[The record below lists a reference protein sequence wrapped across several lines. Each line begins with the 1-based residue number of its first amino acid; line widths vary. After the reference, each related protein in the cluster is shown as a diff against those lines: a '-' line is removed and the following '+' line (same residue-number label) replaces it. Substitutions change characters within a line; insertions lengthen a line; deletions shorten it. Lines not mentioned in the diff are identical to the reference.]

1 METSS
6 NTPVQTETSSKV
18 NSKISQ
24 VVPSG
29 WHVTNPK
36 YAGHIRIGPENHFTP
51 WFDSR
56 NEAELELRCL
66 EKRLSYELVETVED
80 EGCYPERAKLI
91 EEKYQASG
99 RTNSLYTDLN
109 TEDGSV
115 SNNTSK

>member
-1 METSS
+1 METFL
-6 NTPVQTETSSKV
+6 TMQEKTETSSKV

-29 WHVTNPK
+29 WHVTDPK

-51 WFDSR
+51 WFDTK

-66 EKRLSYELVETVED
+66 EKRLSYELVATVED

-109 TEDGSV
+109 TEDGAV
-115 SNNTSK
+115 SNNTSN

>member
-1 METSS
+1 METSL
-6 NTPVQTETSSKV
+6 TMQEKTETFSKV

-51 WFDSR
+51 WFDTR

-109 TEDGSV
+109 TEDGAV
-115 SNNTSK
+115 SNNTSN

>member
-1 METSS
+1 METFL
-6 NTPVQTETSSKV
+6 TMQEKTETFLKV

-51 WFDSR
+51 WFDTR

-109 TEDGSV
+109 TEDGAV
-115 SNNTSK
+115 SNNTSN

>member
-1 METSS
+1 METFL
-6 NTPVQTETSSKV
+6 TMQEKTETFSKV

-51 WFDSR
+51 WFDTR

-66 EKRLSYELVETVED
+66 EKRLSYELIETVED

-109 TEDGSV
+109 TEDGAV
-115 SNNTSK
+115 SNNTSN